1 MALVAHRMMLPSRH
15 RRSTTQQQV
24 ARNKVGVLLVPSVA
38 DYYAGG
44 ADQLATPQP
53 TPTASQQHLNLQVE
67 SPLEP
72 GDSNISSG
80 NGKVSATSVACKCNS
95 LDSDFVACKVA
106 LKFLVESPSSV
117 CFLALTLLLSR
128 FGSSA
133 FLLQLAPSLWLGSGC
148 CSWSWFCW
156 DWDGRSRLG
165 LLCIRHV
172 AVKL

>member
-53 TPTASQQHLNLQVE
+53 TPAASQQHLNLQVE
-67 SPLEP
+67 PPLEP
-72 GDSNISSG
+72 GDSNNTSA
-80 NGKVSATSVACKCNS
+80 NGKVSATSVACKCNGP
-95 LDSDFVACKVA
+95 DSDCVACKVT
-106 LKFLVESPSSV
+106 LTFLIESPSNV

-128 FGSSA
+128 FSNSA
-133 FLLQLAPSLWLGSGC
+133 FLLQLAPSLWLGCGC
-148 CSWSWFCW
+148 CS
-156 DWDGRSRLG
+156 
-165 LLCIRHV
+165 
-172 AVKL
+172 

>member
-80 NGKVSATSVACKCNS
+80 NGKLSFFASTGA
-95 LDSDFVACKVA
+95 
-106 LKFLVESPSSV
+106 KFM
-117 CFLALTLLLSR
+117 AR
-128 FGSSA
+128 
-133 FLLQLAPSLWLGSGC
+133 
-148 CSWSWFCW
+148 
-156 DWDGRSRLG
+156 
-165 LLCIRHV
+165 
-172 AVKL
+172 